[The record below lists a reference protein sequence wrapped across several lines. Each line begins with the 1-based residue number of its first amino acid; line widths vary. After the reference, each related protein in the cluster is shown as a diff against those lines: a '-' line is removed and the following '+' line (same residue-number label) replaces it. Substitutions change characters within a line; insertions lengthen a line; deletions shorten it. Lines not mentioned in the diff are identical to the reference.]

1 MIRYS
6 FPFLEYTTSQIF
18 CILTSFG
25 YDTVMSLFS
34 KKLGIDLGT
43 ANILVFVPGRG
54 IVLNEPSV
62 VAVSE
67 EDNRIVAIGLEAKQ
81 MIGRTPENIIAYRP
95 MKDGVIADYRVTE
108 AMLRYYIDKAL
119 GKWNFIK
126 PEVLVS
132 VPAGVTSTERR
143 AVIEA
148 AIRAGAK
155 NAYVVKEPI
164 LAAIGAGISIHE
176 AMGHMIVDIG
186 GGTTDVAVI
195 SLGGIVA
202 STSVKCAG
210 NKIDYAIT
218 DYIKKT
224 FNLGIGDKT
233 AEDIKV
239 KIGSAIPLDEELAMI
254 VKGRDFV
261 TGLPRSV
268 EIKTNEIVKA
278 ISKDLREMIKA
289 IKDVLQETPPELSSD
304 IIDQGIIMTGGSSQ
318 LRNMPELVFRRTG
331 VKAVLAKDPLY
342 CVVKGTG
349 IALEHLD
356 TYKKSIIAKR

>member
-1 MIRYS
+1 
-6 FPFLEYTTSQIF
+6 
-18 CILTSFG
+18 
-25 YDTVMSLFS
+25 MSIFS

-43 ANILVFVPGRG
+43 ANTLVYVPGRG
-54 IVLNEPSV
+54 VVLNEPSV

-67 EDNRIVAIGLEAKQ
+67 EDNKILAIGIEAKE
-81 MIGRTPENIIAYRP
+81 MIGRTPEAIIAYRP

-126 PEVLVS
+126 PDVLVS

-148 AIRAGAK
+148 TIKAGAK

-164 LAAIGAGISIHE
+164 LAAIGAGIPIHE
-176 AMGHMIVDIG
+176 AMGNMIVDIG

-195 SLGGIVA
+195 SLGGIV
-202 STSVKCAG
+202 SSISVKCAG
-210 NKIDYAIT
+210 NRLDHSIA

-224 FNLGIGDKT
+224 FNLAIGDKT
-233 AEDIKV
+233 AEDIKI
-239 KIGSAIPLDEELAMI
+239 KIGSAIPLDEELAMQ
-254 VKGRDFV
+254 VKGRDFIS
-261 TGLPRSV
+261 GLPRSV

-278 ISKDLREMIKA
+278 IAKDLRDIVKA
-289 IKDVLQETPPELSSD
+289 IKDVLQETPPELSAD
-304 IIDQGIIMTGGSSQ
+304 IIDRGIIMTGGSSQ
-318 LRNMPELVFRRTG
+318 LRNLPELVLRRTG
-331 VKAVLAKDPLY
+331 VKAQLAKDALY

-356 TYKKSIIAKR
+356 MYKKSIISKR

>member
-1 MIRYS
+1 MS
-6 FPFLEYTTSQIF
+6 FF
-18 CILTSFG
+18 
-25 YDTVMSLFS
+25 VR
-34 KKLGIDLGT
+34 KLGIDLGT
-43 ANILVFVPGRG
+43 ANTLVFVPGRG
-54 IVLNEPSV
+54 VVLNEPSV
-62 VAVSE
+62 VAVSGT
-67 EDNRIVAIGLEAKQ
+67 RGKVLAVGLEAKE
-81 MIGRTPENIIAYRP
+81 MIGRTPESITAYRP

-108 AMLRYYIDKAL
+108 AMLRYFINKAL
-119 GKWNFIK
+119 GRWNLFK
-126 PEVLVS
+126 PGVLVS

-155 NAYVVKEPI
+155 NAYVVNEPI

-224 FNLGIGDKT
+224 FNLGIGYKT

-239 KIGSAIPLDEELAMI
+239 
-254 VKGRDFV
+254 
-261 TGLPRSV
+261 
-268 EIKTNEIVKA
+268 
-278 ISKDLREMIKA
+278 
-289 IKDVLQETPPELSSD
+289 
-304 IIDQGIIMTGGSSQ
+304 
-318 LRNMPELVFRRTG
+318 
-331 VKAVLAKDPLY
+331 
-342 CVVKGTG
+342 
-349 IALEHLD
+349 
-356 TYKKSIIAKR
+356 

>member
-67 EDNRIVAIGLEAKQ
+67 
-81 MIGRTPENIIAYRP
+81 
-95 MKDGVIADYRVTE
+95 
-108 AMLRYYIDKAL
+108 
-119 GKWNFIK
+119 
-126 PEVLVS
+126 
-132 VPAGVTSTERR
+132 GVTSTERR

-186 GGTTDVAVI
+186 GGTKDVAVI

-239 KIGSAIPLDEELAMI
+239 KIGSAIPLDEE
-254 VKGRDFV
+254 
-261 TGLPRSV
+261 
-268 EIKTNEIVKA
+268 
-278 ISKDLREMIKA
+278 
-289 IKDVLQETPPELSSD
+289 
-304 IIDQGIIMTGGSSQ
+304 
-318 LRNMPELVFRRTG
+318 
-331 VKAVLAKDPLY
+331 
-342 CVVKGTG
+342 
-349 IALEHLD
+349 
-356 TYKKSIIAKR
+356 

>member
-1 MIRYS
+1 MFI
-6 FPFLEYTTSQIF
+6 
-18 CILTSFG
+18 
-25 YDTVMSLFS
+25 

-43 ANILVFVPGRG
+43 ANTLVYVPGKG

-67 EDNRIVAIGLEAKQ
+67 LDNRVVAVGTEAKE
-81 MIGRTPENIIAYRP
+81 MVGKAPDNIRVYKP

-108 AMLRYYIDKAL
+108 AMLRYYISKAL
-119 GKWNFIK
+119 GKLNFFK
-126 PEVLVS
+126 PDVMVS

-148 AIRAGAK
+148 AMRAGAK

-164 LAAIGAGISIHE
+164 LAAIGAGIPIYE
-176 AMGHMIVDIG
+176 ARGHMIVDIG

-202 STSVKCAG
+202 STSVKHAG
-210 NKIDYAIT
+210 NKIDQAIA

-224 FNLGIGDKT
+224 FNLAIGDKT
-233 AEDIKV
+233 AEEV
-239 KIGSAIPLDEELAMI
+239 KASIGSAIPVEEELVYLI
-254 VKGRDFV
+254 KGRDFM

-268 EIKTNEIVKA
+268 EVRTNEIVRA
-278 ISKDLREMIKA
+278 IDNELKEIVRA
-289 IKDVLQETPPELSSD
+289 IKVVFQETPPELAAD
-304 IIDQGIIMTGGSSQ
+304 IIDQGITMTGGSSQ
-318 LRNMPELVFRRTG
+318 LRNLPELVYRKTG
-331 VKAVLAKDPLY
+331 VKVYLADEALF
-342 CVVKGTG
+342 CVAKGTG

-356 TYKKSIIAKR
+356 TYKKSIISKN

>member
-1 MIRYS
+1 
-6 FPFLEYTTSQIF
+6 
-18 CILTSFG
+18 
-25 YDTVMSLFS
+25 MSIFS

-43 ANILVFVPGRG
+43 ANTLVYVPGRG

-67 EDNRIVAIGLEAKQ
+67 VDNKILAIGIEAKN
-81 MIGRTPENIIAYRP
+81 MIGRTPEAIIAYRP

-119 GKWNFIK
+119 GKWNFFK

-148 AIRAGAK
+148 AIKAGAK

-164 LAAIGAGISIHE
+164 LAAIGAGIPIHE

-195 SLGGIVA
+195 SLGGIV
-202 STSVKCAG
+202 SSISVKCAG
-210 NKIDYAIT
+210 NRLDHSIA

-224 FNLGIGDKT
+224 FNLAIGDKT
-233 AEDIKV
+233 AEDIKM
-239 KIGSAIPLDEELAMI
+239 KIGSAIPLDEELAMQ

-261 TGLPRSV
+261 SGLPRSV

-278 ISKDLREMIKA
+278 ISKDLRDIVKA
-289 IKDVLQETPPELSSD
+289 IKDVLQETPPELSAD
-304 IIDQGIIMTGGSSQ
+304 IIDKGIIMTGGSSL
-318 LRNMPELVFRRTG
+318 LRNLPELVLRRTG
-331 VKAVLAKDPLY
+331 VKAQLAKDALY

-356 TYKKSIIAKR
+356 TYKRSIIAKR

>member
-1 MIRYS
+1 MGI
-6 FPFLEYTTSQIF
+6 
-18 CILTSFG
+18 
-25 YDTVMSLFS
+25 FS

-43 ANILVFVPGRG
+43 ANTLVYVPGKG

-67 EDNRIVAIGLEAKQ
+67 QDNQILAVGIDAKH
-81 MIGRTPENIIAYRP
+81 MIGKTPDNIVAYRP

-108 AMLRYYIDKAL
+108 AMLRYYMNKAL
-119 GKWNFIK
+119 GRFNIFK
-126 PEVLVS
+126 PEVMIS

-148 AIRAGAK
+148 AVRAGAK

-164 LAAIGAGISIHE
+164 LAAIGAGIPIYE
-176 AMGHMIVDIG
+176 ARGHMVVDIG

-202 STSVKCAG
+202 STSVKVAG
-210 NKIDYAIT
+210 NKIDYAIA

-224 FNLGIGDKT
+224 FNLIIGDKMS
-233 AEDIKV
+233 EDIKIHV
-239 KIGSAIPLDEELAMI
+239 GSAVPLEEELSMTI
-254 VKGRDFV
+254 KGRDFI
-261 TGLPRSV
+261 TGLPRTT

-278 ISKDLREMIKA
+278 ISKELRDMIKA
-289 IKDVLQETPPELSSD
+289 IKDVLQETPPELAAD

-318 LRNMPELVFRRTG
+318 LRNLPELVFRRTG
-331 VKAVLAKDPLY
+331 VKAVLAKDPLF
-342 CVVKGTG
+342 CVANGTG

-356 TYKKSIIAKR
+356 TYKKTIIAKR